1 MGEGEKSGGGILEK
15 EEEGRKGR
23 ERGGEMSDQ
32 WGRGIL
38 FIRWGF
44 VNIFLRGEEGG

>member
-1 MGEGEKSGGGILEK
+1 MGEGEKSGGGRGQGEGILEK
-15 EEEGRKGR
+15 EEEGQKGR

-38 FIRWGF
+38 FIR
-44 VNIFLRGEEGG
+44 GEEGG